1 MNYTL
6 NQLRIFLK
14 VVEQKSITKASEEL
28 HLTQPAVSIQIKN
41 FQDQFDIPLLEKIG
55 RQIQVTNFGE
65 EVADSCR
72 VILEEIEKVENRKMA
87 YLGHITGKLHV
98 SVVSTGKYVMPFF
111 FSEFME
117 KYPGIQL
124 NMDVTN
130 KSKVVRSL
138 ERNDVDF
145 ALVSVLP
152 KGFAVEHIT
161 LMENNLF
168 LVAKKDPLG
177 KRKISSPKE
186 LENMTLLFRE
196 NGSATRMAMEDYLKK
211 NKVQVNRSME
221 LATNEAIK
229 QAVLAGLGCSIM
241 PIIGIRNELRDGEL
255 EIIELNGLPMA
266 TDWNLIWLKSKRLSP
281 AATAYLA
288 YIEERKDEVI
298 KTNFSWY
305 AKFLA

>member
-87 YLGHITGKLHV
+87 YLGHITGKLQV

-152 KGFAVEHIT
+152 KGFAVEHTT

-168 LVAKKDPLG
+168 LVAKKDSSG

-186 LENMTLLFRE
+186 LEKMTLLFRE
-196 NGSATRMAMEDYLKK
+196 NGSATRMAMEEYLKK

-255 EIIELNGLPMA
+255 EIIELNGLPIA

-281 AATAYLA
+281 AATAYLV
-288 YIEERKDEVI
+288 YIEDKKDEII
-298 KTNFSWY
+298 KTHFSWY
-305 AKFLA
+305 ARFLA

>member
-87 YLGHITGKLHV
+87 YLGHITGKLQV

-152 KGFAVEHIT
+152 KGFAVEHTT

-168 LVAKKDPLG
+168 LVAKKDSSG

-186 LENMTLLFRE
+186 LEKMTLLFRE
-196 NGSATRMAMEDYLKK
+196 NGSATRMAMEEYLKK

-255 EIIELNGLPMA
+255 EIIELNGLPIA

-281 AATAYLA
+281 AATAYFA
-288 YIEERKDEVI
+288 YIEDKKDEII
-298 KTNFSWY
+298 KTHFSWY
-305 AKFLA
+305 ARFLA

>member
-87 YLGHITGKLHV
+87 YLGHITGKLQV

-152 KGFAVEHIT
+152 KGFAVEHTT

-168 LVAKKDPLG
+168 LVAKKDSSG

-186 LENMTLLFRE
+186 LEKMTLLFRE
-196 NGSATRMAMEDYLKK
+196 NGSATRMAMEEYLKK

-241 PIIGIRNELRDGEL
+241 SIIGIRNELRDGEL
-255 EIIELNGLPMA
+255 EIIELNGLPIA

-281 AATAYLA
+281 AATAYFA
-288 YIEERKDEVI
+288 YIEDKKDEII
-298 KTNFSWY
+298 KTHFSWY
-305 AKFLA
+305 ARFLA

>member
-55 RQIQVTNFGE
+55 RQIQVTNFGK
-65 EVADSCR
+65 EVAGSCR
-72 VILEEIEKVENRKMA
+72 VILDEIERVENRKMA
-87 YLGHITGKLHV
+87 YLGHVTGTLHV

-130 KSKVVRSL
+130 KSKVVKSI

-152 KGFAVEHIT
+152 KGFAIEQIR
-161 LMENNLF
+161 LMKNQLF
-168 LVAKKDPLG
+168 LVAKKG
-177 KRKISSPKE
+177 KTGNAALQAPKD
-186 LENMTLLFRE
+186 LEGVTLLFRE
-196 NGSATRMAMEDYLKK
+196 NGSATRMAMEAYLKK
-211 NKVQVNRSME
+211 QKVQVNRSME
-221 LATNEAIK
+221 LTSNEAIK
-229 QAVLAGLGCSIM
+229 QAVLAGLGYSIM
-241 PIIGIRNELRDGEL
+241 PIIGIVNELKNGEL
-255 EIIELNGLPMA
+255 EIIDLDQLPLV
-266 TDWNLIWLKSKRLSP
+266 TDWNLIWLKSKSLSP
-281 AATAYLA
+281 AAEAYLK
-288 YIEERKDEVI
+288 YIEEKKEEII
-298 KTNFSWY
+298 KSHFSGY
-305 AKFLA
+305 ATFLT

>member
-87 YLGHITGKLHV
+87 YLGHITGKLQV

-152 KGFAVEHIT
+152 KGFAVEHTT

-168 LVAKKDPLG
+168 LVAKKDSSG

-186 LENMTLLFRE
+186 LEKMTLLFRE
-196 NGSATRMAMEDYLKK
+196 NGSATRMAMEEYLKK
-211 NKVQVNRSME
+211 NKVQVI
-221 LATNEAIK
+221 TNMS
-229 QAVLAGLGCSIM
+229 G
-241 PIIGIRNELRDGEL
+241 
-255 EIIELNGLPMA
+255 
-266 TDWNLIWLKSKRLSP
+266 
-281 AATAYLA
+281 
-288 YIEERKDEVI
+288 
-298 KTNFSWY
+298 
-305 AKFLA
+305 